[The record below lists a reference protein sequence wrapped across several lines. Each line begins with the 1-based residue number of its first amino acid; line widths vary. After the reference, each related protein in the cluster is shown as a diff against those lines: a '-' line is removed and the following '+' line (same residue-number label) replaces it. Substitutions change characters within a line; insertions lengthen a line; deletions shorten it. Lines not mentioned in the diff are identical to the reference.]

1 MCPRVLYLVFLEAL
15 FVKILYY
22 KLLNSFLEN
31 KLAKKKVVIGT
42 RGSKLA
48 LWQAEWVKS
57 ELLKLN
63 PDIIIELN
71 KIKTTGDKILD
82 VPLAKVGGK
91 GLFVKEIEEALLRG
105 AADLAVHSMKD
116 VPTDF
121 PKGLYLA
128 VICKREDPRDAFI
141 TAGSRQQTVGSRQ
154 KKIKSFNELPKG
166 ATVGTSSLR
175 RSCQLLNIR
184 PDLKIVQL
192 RGNLDT
198 RLRKLDEGQF
208 DAIILAA
215 AGVKRLGWAE
225 RITETIEPK
234 ISLPAIG
241 QGAIGIECR
250 IDDEFINKLIAPL
263 KHPETSVC
271 VRAERA
277 CLKKLEGGCQ
287 VPIAAHARLET
298 RDKRQETS
306 IDNAPSNPPLKIRG
320 GRGSYE
326 VVTCHPSLLVMD
338 GLVGSVSGDR
348 IIRSHIEGNPK
359 DAESLGLKLAED
371 LLSKGA
377 KEILDEVY
385 GKKS

>member
-1 MCPRVLYLVFLEAL
+1 M
-15 FVKILYY
+15 K
-22 KLLNSFLEN
+22 
-31 KLAKKKVVIGT
+31 KKKVVIGT

-63 PDIIIELN
+63 PDLNIELN

-105 AADLAVHSMKD
+105 EADLAVHSMKD

-128 VICKREDPRDAFI
+128 IICKREDPRDAFI
-141 TAGSRQQTVGSRQ
+141 APMQNG
-154 KKIKSFNELPKG
+154 KFKIQNFKNLPHG
-166 ATVGTSSLR
+166 ATIGTSSLR
-175 RSCQLLNIR
+175 RSSQLLSIR
-184 PDLKIVQL
+184 PDLNIMQL

-215 AGVKRLGWAE
+215 AGVKRLGWAN
-225 RITETIEPK
+225 RITETLEPS

-241 QGAIGIECR
+241 QGAVGIECR

-263 KHPETSVC
+263 AHSETSVC

-287 VPIAAHARLET
+287 VPIAAHARLV
-298 RDKRQETS
+298 DG
-306 IDNAPSNPPLKIRG
+306 KI
-320 GRGSYE
+320 
-326 VVTCHPSLLVMD
+326 VMD

-377 KEILDEVY
+377 KAILDEVY
-385 GKKS
+385 GKDIRPVNGEIAS

>member
-1 MCPRVLYLVFLEAL
+1 M
-15 FVKILYY
+15 
-22 KLLNSFLEN
+22 
-31 KLAKKKVVIGT
+31 KKKTVTIGT

-48 LWQAEWVKS
+48 LWQAEWIKS
-57 ELLKLN
+57 ELQRLN
-63 PDIIIELN
+63 PDLNIELN

-82 VPLAKVGGK
+82 VPLANVGGK
-91 GLFVKEIEEALLRG
+91 GLFVKEIEEALLRKE
-105 AADLAVHSMKD
+105 ADLAVHSMKD

-121 PKGLYLA
+121 PEGLHLA

-141 TAGSRQQTVGSRQ
+141 SQVKSE
-154 KKIKSFNELPKG
+154 KFKVKSFKDLPKG

-198 RLRKLDEGQF
+198 RLRKLNEGQF

-215 AGVKRLGWAE
+215 AGVKRLGWTQ
-225 RITETIEPK
+225 RITEILSPEL
-234 ISLPAIG
+234 SLPAIG

-250 IDDEFINKLIAPL
+250 IDDKFINDLIAPL
-263 KHPETSVC
+263 NHKETSVC

-277 CLKKLEGGCQ
+277 YLRKLEGGCQ
-287 VPIAAHARLET
+287 VPIAALARIEYRIQNTEHRQKGACNLE
-298 RDKRQETS
+298 S
-306 IDNAPSNPPLKIRG
+306 GL
-320 GRGSYE
+320 
-326 VVTCHPSLLVMD
+326 CLLVMD

-348 IIRSHIEGNPK
+348 IIKGHIAGNPQ
-359 DAESLGLKLAED
+359 DAEALGIKLAED
-371 LLSKGA
+371 LLSRGA

-385 GKKS
+385 GKNVPPNPSL